1 MNRKKVLL
9 LGGSYFQIPS
19 IETTRRLGH
28 YAITCDYRPDN
39 PGHALADEYHN
50 ISTTD
55 REGVLKLAQKLR
67 FDAIACDGSDCIVVL
82 NRPYGVDS

>member
-1 MNRKKVLL
+1 MKRKKVLL

-28 YAITCDYRPDN
+28 YATTCDYRPDN

-50 ISTTD
+50 ISTTAQK
-55 REGVLKLAQKLR
+55 GVLELARKLEIDADVCCRSIPLAPSVVSLR
-67 FDAIACDGSDCIVVL
+67 
-82 NRPYGVDS
+82 